1 MERLF
6 CAVDRL
12 NEWCG
17 RVVGLQILLIVAVI
31 VYEVVAR
38 YGFNAPTLWAN
49 ETMIY
54 VTAMAYL
61 LGGGYALLHRRHVSV
76 DVVYARLGAAARAR
90 CDAVTLVFFL
100 LYLGALI
107 WAGSLWAW
115 ESMKIG
121 ETTGTPWNPP
131 IWPVKLAIPV
141 AGALVLLQGIANVVR
156 ELRAAGPGAQAGGNR
171 A

>member
-6 CAVDRL
+6 RGVDRL

-17 RVVGLQILLIVAVI
+17 RIVGLQILLIVLVI
-31 VYEVVAR
+31 AYEVIAR

-76 DVVYARLGAAARAR
+76 DVLYARLGARTRAW

-107 WAGSLWAW
+107 WAGSIWAW
-115 ESMKIG
+115 ESIKIG

-141 AGALVLLQGIANVVR
+141 AGALVLLQGVANVVR
-156 ELRAAGPGAQAGGNR
+156 EFRATVLDSRAGGDR